1 MFLGK
6 ELTKSKAIL
15 GHLIERLIEAAAGAA
30 AAGGGAADEFPEPG
44 VQGVGVK
51 SHHGQVC

>member
-6 ELTKSKAIL
+6 ELTKPKAIL